1 MNFEA
6 VLYYKNQQ
14 SGNDGNGNESIL
26 RTPPSNTSSVSSYL
40 FTRPFSFVCVFVC
53 LFSGIHVLLV
63 SIF

>member
-26 RTPPSNTSSVSSYL
+26 RTPPSNTSSVSSCL
-40 FTRPFSFVCVFVC
+40 FTRPFLFVCVFVC